1 MFKLK
6 GYFFNKSIFFIK
18 AKFDVINLHIIQL
31 KKLLNLN
38 YTTLCLQ
45 ELSKAQESLNKSKK
59 TETI

>member
-18 AKFDVINLHIIQL
+18 AKFDVINLYIIQSI
-31 KKLLNLN
+31 KLFNLN

-45 ELSKAQESLNKSKK
+45 EL
-59 TETI
+59 